1 MNERFECE
9 YIRRRTV
16 AIGKELRQHRE
27 TLRRMNEAS
36 EAKREAG
43 RKGGHMSGL
52 KRAARAAAK
61 KAAAEKQCESEQKPD
76 KSVNDGQQG

>member
-36 EAKREAG
+36 EAKRRPA
-43 RKGGHMSGL
+43 RISGQ
-52 KRAARAAAK
+52 RRRERAAAE